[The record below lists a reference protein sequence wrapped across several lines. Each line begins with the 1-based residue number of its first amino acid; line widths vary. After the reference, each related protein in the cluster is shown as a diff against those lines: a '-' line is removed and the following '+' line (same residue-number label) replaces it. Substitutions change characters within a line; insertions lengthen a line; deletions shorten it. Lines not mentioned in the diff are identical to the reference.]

1 MRQVGNRKLGQPV
14 VTWIHLVHI
23 LVHILAM
30 VHRITQNNC
39 ADCADCLKFL
49 VCGDVQD
56 VVHISLTWRNT
67 DFSGQGKS
75 GKSGKKLLICSVL
88 PDFSTGRERYP
99 AFLSTWDAKTLL
111 QAQHRHGMPRHATAT
126 RLKMFARCDG

>member
-1 MRQVGNRKLGQPV
+1 M
-14 VTWIHLVHI
+14 VHI

-67 DFSGQGKS
+67 DFSGKGNWES
-75 GKSGKKLLICSVL
+75 LESLESL
-88 PDFSTGRERYP
+88 ERNSSDVP
-99 AFLSTWDAKTLL
+99 FFQIFQQVGNAILHSSARGDAKTLL
-111 QAQHRHGMPRHATAT
+111 QAQHRGMPRHATAT
-126 RLKMFARCDG
+126 QM